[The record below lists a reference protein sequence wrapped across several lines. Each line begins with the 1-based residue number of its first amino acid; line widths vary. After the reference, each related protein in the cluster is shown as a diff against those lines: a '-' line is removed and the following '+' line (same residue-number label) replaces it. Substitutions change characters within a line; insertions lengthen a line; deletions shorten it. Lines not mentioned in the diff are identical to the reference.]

1 MPLPGKRFCEHMESS
16 LHLPTEL
23 SNTGTQGV
31 LFPSVHHR
39 LVPPPT
45 SGLPC
50 LSVRRLPSI
59 PEDGLVHPRDSQDV
73 EATIKEEVAHCFEFT
88 RRLRN
93 SQRYAQASLIPRLSL
108 INRPCID
115 CGKRAGR
122 RHDLALYNIGGCA
135 MCMDLPR
142 VWCVLLTMRYFSMR
156 SISEQTSAPLYLW
169 HNLRRYL
176 YLHACIINRKGF
188 RIKCIEQF

>member
-39 LVPPPT
+39 LVPSPT

-59 PEDGLVHPRDSQDV
+59 PEDGPVHPRDSQDV
-73 EATIKEEVAHCFEFT
+73 EATIKEEAAHCFEFT

-108 INRPCID
+108 INSPCID
-115 CGKRAGR
+115 CGKEAGR
-122 RHDLALYNIGGCA
+122 RHDLALYNGGL
-135 MCMDLPR
+135 CMDLPR

-176 YLHACIINRKGF
+176 YTPASSIEKVL
-188 RIKCIEQF
+188 RI

>member
-16 LHLPTEL
+16 LHLPTL

-108 INRPCID
+108 INSPCID
-115 CGKRAGR
+115 CGKEAGR
-122 RHDLALYNIGGCA
+122 RHDLALYKLRGGCA
-135 MCMDLPR
+135 VCRDLPR

-176 YLHACIINRKGF
+176 YTPASSIEKVL
-188 RIKCIEQF
+188 RI

>member
-1 MPLPGKRFCEHMESS
+1 MPLLGKRFCEHMESL

-50 LSVRRLPSI
+50 LSVRRLPRI
-59 PEDGLVHPRDSQDV
+59 PEDGLVQPRDSQDV

-93 SQRYAQASLIPRLSL
+93 SQRYAQACLIPRLSL
-108 INRPCID
+108 INSPCID
-115 CGKRAGR
+115 CGKEAGR
-122 RHDLALYNIGGCA
+122 RHDLALCIVHGPPKSVVCA
-135 MCMDLPR
+135 PDNEILFNEIDIRADKCP
-142 VWCVLLTMRYFSMR
+142 T
-156 SISEQTSAPLYLW
+156 ISLAQSKAVPLST
-169 HNLRRYL
+169 R
-176 YLHACIINRKGF
+176 LHH
-188 RIKCIEQF
+188 Q

>member
-1 MPLPGKRFCEHMESS
+1 MESS

-50 LSVRRLPSI
+50 LSVRRLPRI
-59 PEDGLVHPRDSQDV
+59 PEHGLVHPRDSQDV
-73 EATIKEEVAHCFEFT
+73 EATIKEEAAHCFEFT

-93 SQRYAQASLIPRLSL
+93 SQRYAQACLIPRLLL
-108 INRPCID
+108 INRLCID
-115 CGKRAGR
+115 CGKEAGR
-122 RHDLALYNIGGCA
+122 RHDLALYNIGGAVHVQGPPKSVVCA
-135 MCMDLPR
+135 PDNEILFNEIDIRADKCP
-142 VWCVLLTMRYFSMR
+142 T
-156 SISEQTSAPLYLW
+156 ISLAQSKAVPLST
-169 HNLRRYL
+169 R
-176 YLHACIINRKGF
+176 LHH
-188 RIKCIEQF
+188 Q

>member
-1 MPLPGKRFCEHMESS
+1 MPLLRKRFCEHMESS

-59 PEDGLVHPRDSQDV
+59 PEDGLVHPRRDSQDV
-73 EATIKEEVAHCFEFT
+73 EATIKDEAAHCFEFT

-108 INRPCID
+108 INSPCID
-115 CGKRAGR
+115 CGKDPGR
-122 RHDLALYNIGGCA
+122 RHDLALYNGGLCNVHGPPKSVVCA
-135 MCMDLPR
+135 PDNEILFNEIDIR
-142 VWCVLLTMRYFSMR
+142 VHAAQ
-156 SISEQTSAPLYLW
+156 SISLAQSQGGASGPCTFY
-169 HNLRRYL
+169 RRV
-176 YLHACIINRKGF
+176 NRKWA
-188 RIKCIEQF
+188 

>member
-1 MPLPGKRFCEHMESS
+1 MDVYASLEVGSKEDAHTQGGEVAIAGERFCEHMESS

-50 LSVRRLPSI
+50 LSVRWLPRI
-59 PEDGLVHPRDSQDV
+59 PEHGLVHPRDSQDV
-73 EATIKEEVAHCFEFT
+73 EATIKEEAAHCFEFT
-88 RRLRN
+88 RRHRN

-108 INRPCID
+108 INSPCID
-115 CGKRAGR
+115 CGKEAGR
-122 RHDLALYNIGGCA
+122 RLTSTTSRFSKKNKTKKHQGG
-135 MCMDLPR
+135 
-142 VWCVLLTMRYFSMR
+142 
-156 SISEQTSAPLYLW
+156 INKKKTSRC
-169 HNLRRYL
+169 N
-176 YLHACIINRKGF
+176 
-188 RIKCIEQF
+188 Q

>member
-50 LSVRRLPSI
+50 LSVRWLPRI

-73 EATIKEEVAHCFEFT
+73 EATIKEEAAHCFEFT

-93 SQRYAQASLIPRLSL
+93 SQRYAQASLIPRLLL
-108 INRPCID
+108 INSPCID
-115 CGKRAGR
+115 CGKEAGR
-122 RHDLALYNIGGCA
+122 RHDLALYNGGL
-135 MCMDLPR
+135 CMDLPR

-176 YLHACIINRKGF
+176 YTPAPPIEKVL
-188 RIKCIEQF
+188 RI